1 MLLADTDEELACNAD
16 ILDTGI
22 VDTVEELA
30 CNAVKLADT
39 ADILGIAEEELADT
53 VDSNEEYQE

>member
-22 VDTVEELA
+22 ADTVEELA
-30 CNAVKLADT
+30 CN